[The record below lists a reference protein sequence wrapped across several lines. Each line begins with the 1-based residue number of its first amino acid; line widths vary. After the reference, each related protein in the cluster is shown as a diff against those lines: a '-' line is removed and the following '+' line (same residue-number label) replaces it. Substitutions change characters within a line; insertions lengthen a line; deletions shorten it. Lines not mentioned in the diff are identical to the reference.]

1 MKTRY
6 IVALSMLAG
15 VAVGALALQ
24 GLHAQAK
31 LPVYFVV
38 ENEISDVQSYLKEYA
53 ARARDMIKANG
64 GRYLAAGDATTFV
77 GEPPKSRV
85 AIFVFD
91 DLQQIQTW
99 LTPLST
105 RSSGRWARSTPN
117 SATTPFPGFHSRVK
131 TVADAADHQKFPLTA
146 NRRVTAATFRV
157 GRAGQCLYRPLIIRS
172 VMEA

>member
-6 IVALSMLAG
+6 TVALSMLAG
-15 VAVGALALQ
+15 AAVGAFAIQ
-24 GLHAQAK
+24 GLYAQAK
-31 LPVYFVV
+31 PPVYFVV
-38 ENEISDVQSYLKEYA
+38 ENEISDVQGYLKEYA

-99 LTPLST
+99 LNSPEYKDIRKVGEKYAKFRNYAAPGVLQ
-105 RSSGRWARSTPN
+105 SG
-117 SATTPFPGFHSRVK
+117 V
-131 TVADAADHQKFPLTA
+131 Q
-146 NRRVTAATFRV
+146 
-157 GRAGQCLYRPLIIRS
+157 Q
-172 VMEA
+172 

>member
-6 IVALSMLAG
+6 TVALSMLAG
-15 VAVGALALQ
+15 AAVGAFAIQ
-24 GLHAQAK
+24 GLYAQAK
-31 LPVYFVV
+31 PPVYFVV
-38 ENEISDVQSYLKEYA
+38 ENEISDVQGYLKEYA

-99 LTPLST
+99 L
-105 RSSGRWARSTPN
+105 N
-117 SATTPFPGFHSRVK
+117 SPEYKDLRKVGEKYAKFRNYAVPGVL
-131 TVADAADHQKFPLTA
+131 Q
-146 NRRVTAATFRV
+146 
-157 GRAGQCLYRPLIIRS
+157 
-172 VMEA
+172 

>member
-6 IVALSMLAG
+6 TVALSMLAG
-15 VAVGALALQ
+15 AAVGAFAIQ
-24 GLHAQAK
+24 GLYAQAK
-31 LPVYFVV
+31 PPVYFVV
-38 ENEISDVQSYLKEYA
+38 ENEISDVQGYLKEYA

-99 LTPLST
+99 L
-105 RSSGRWARSTPN
+105 N
-117 SATTPFPGFHSRVK
+117 SPEYKDIRKVGEKYAKFRNYAVPGV
-131 TVADAADHQKFPLTA
+131 Q
-146 NRRVTAATFRV
+146 
-157 GRAGQCLYRPLIIRS
+157 Q
-172 VMEA
+172 

>member
-6 IVALSMLAG
+6 TVALSMLAG
-15 VAVGALALQ
+15 VAVGAFAIQ
-24 GLHAQAK
+24 GLYAQAK
-31 LPVYFVV
+31 PPVYFVV
-38 ENEISDVQSYLKEYA
+38 ENEISDVQGYLKEYA

-99 LTPLST
+99 L
-105 RSSGRWARSTPN
+105 N
-117 SATTPFPGFHSRVK
+117 SPEYKDIRKVGEKYAKFRNYAVPGV
-131 TVADAADHQKFPLTA
+131 Q
-146 NRRVTAATFRV
+146 
-157 GRAGQCLYRPLIIRS
+157 Q
-172 VMEA
+172 

>member
-99 LTPLST
+99 L
-105 RSSGRWARSTPN
+105 N
-117 SATTPFPGFHSRVK
+117 SPEYKDIRKVGEKYAKFRNYAVPGIP
-131 TVADAADHQKFPLTA
+131 Q
-146 NRRVTAATFRV
+146 
-157 GRAGQCLYRPLIIRS
+157 
-172 VMEA
+172 